1 MFYPIREPKIKKGSQ
16 SIHRGYISEKKKE
29 TLLFMHSP
37 EIYCETN
44 FILLP
49 RSLYSLND

>member
-1 MFYPIREPKIKKGSQ
+1 MFYPIQEPKIKEMLTVDS
-16 SIHRGYISEKKKE
+16 SRSYIREKKE
-29 TLLFMHSP
+29 TLTFMHSP